1 MVNEERKSCRFRVY
15 KNRWTVA
22 LRRLRQHLIWELF
35 YDISQNDFLS
45 EYVCAFKLSKPFQP
59 GTKNNEPSQQEA
71 CSTFPDRTDTSARFF
86 ITALTYTQTYTV
98 IKRTDQTHGCVRD
111 VRRNRQRWCA
121 PRALTCLRATVGCFC
136 SGGDR
141 EGNRAEEASG
151 GLFGC
156 FLRLPLSDVT
166 GNFSHSEA
174 KHFKLSYFV
183 KESYLSKQLVIV
195 GQLIL

>member
-1 MVNEERKSCRFRVY
+1 MIYLKMTFWVSTSVRSNCQSPSNLARKTTSRLNRRHAALSQTERTRQLAFSLQHSHTRKRT
-15 KNRWTVA
+15 RWSNV
-22 LRRLRQHLIWELF
+22 R
-35 YDISQNDFLS
+35 
-45 EYVCAFKLSKPFQP
+45 
-59 GTKNNEPSQQEA
+59 
-71 CSTFPDRTDTSARFF
+71 
-86 ITALTYTQTYTV
+86 
-98 IKRTDQTHGCVRD
+98 IKRMAASEMSDAIVNAD
-111 VRRNRQRWCA
+111 VRRELWLVYV
-121 PRALTCLRATVGCFC
+121 PTVGCFC